1 MCLPLQTKRWSVCV
15 AAHWTFSCTP
25 PRLESDVM
33 ATATAAA
40 DVNARVWSLL
50 QDLAFVQT
58 SKQKTFG
65 YKRAASAV
73 FWLETPVDQLLQPDG
88 SFPKVHGVGPS
99 SLRVVRE
106 VIDTGGS
113 PTVEREVE
121 ASSKSADVARRRSL
135 REGFMSRAQVLRVLR
150 DPRLSVPVAEPYRG
164 DLQMHS
170 SWSDGAATVSD
181 MVAEC
186 ARRGYEYCAITDHA
200 RGLAIARGLP
210 ADRVREQQRDIQ
222 DVNRR
227 GGPCRALTAIEAN
240 IDADGGVDIYAD
252 EQDLTFDLVIAAP
265 HWKLRSLDDQ
275 TDRLLGA
282 IHTPGVHVLAH
293 PRGRMAGTRAGL
305 VADWPVVFAAAAAAH
320 VAIELDGDPS
330 RQDLDFQLAAQAL
343 NAGCVFSLDSDAHSP
358 RELVYAETALAHARL
373 AGIPASRIIN
383 TWPLDRLLAWVRVR

>member
-1 MCLPLQTKRWSVCV
+1 
-15 AAHWTFSCTP
+15 
-25 PRLESDVM
+25 M
-33 ATATAAA
+33 ATAIATA
-40 DVNARVWSLL
+40 DVNARVWGLL
-50 QDLAFVQT
+50 QDLASIQT

-73 FWLETPVDQLLQPDG
+73 FWLETPIDQLLQPDG
-88 SFPKVHGVGPS
+88 SFPKIHGVGPS
-99 SLRVVRE
+99 TLRIVRE

-121 ASSKSADVARRRSL
+121 ASGRSADVTKRRSL
-135 REGFMSRAQVLRVLR
+135 REGFLSRAQVLRILG
-150 DPRLSVPVAEPYRG
+150 DPRLRVPVARPYRG

-170 SWSDGAATVSD
+170 SWSDGAATVSE

-210 ADRVREQQRDIQ
+210 ADRVREQQRDIH

-240 IDADGGVDIYAD
+240 IGADGEVDVYAD
-252 EQDLTFDLVIAAP
+252 EPDLTFDLVIAAP
-265 HWKLRSLDDQ
+265 HWKLRSPDDQ

-282 IHTPGVHVLAH
+282 IQTRGVHVLAH

-305 VADWPVVFAAAAAAH
+305 VADWPAVFAAAAAAN

-330 RQDLDFQLAAQAL
+330 RQDLDHRLADKAL
-343 NAGCVFSLDSDAHSP
+343 QAGCVFSLDSDAHSP
-358 RELVYAETALAHARL
+358 DELVYAETALAHARL

-383 TWPLDRLLAWVRVR
+383 TWPLDRLLAWVRDR